1 METVSDEIGAL
12 LSTTRTNAILGWAL
26 FVLILITALTSLVVG
41 QRTWSVFAIG
51 LAVLIVIPPISLGQP
66 QAMIPWEIALLSALP
81 VLAHSLVTFP
91 LFGRVT
97 MYLSVAAI
105 ALVVAIELHTFTS
118 VRMTVG
124 FAVLFVVI
132 ATLATAGIWAVVRWL
147 SDLYLGTTLVLD
159 PMLSAS
165 EQEEQLMWDFVAS
178 TVAGVL
184 AGAIFQIY
192 VRRKTLATDRLPEGL
207 A

>member
-1 METVSDEIGAL
+1 MDSVSRDIGAL
-12 LSTTRTNAILGWAL
+12 LSTTRTNALLGWGL
-26 FVLILITALTSLVVG
+26 FVLVVVTALTSLVVG
-41 QRTWSVFAIG
+41 QRTWSLFALG
-51 LAVLIVIPPISLGQP
+51 LAVLVVIPPVTLRSP
-66 QAMIPWEIALLSALP
+66 QAMIPWEIILLGAVP
-81 VLAHSLVTFP
+81 VLVHSLVTFP

-118 VRMTVG
+118 VQMTVG

-132 ATLATAGIWAVVRWL
+132 TTLAAAGIWAVVRWL
-147 SDLYLGTTLVLD
+147 SDLYLGTGLVLD
-159 PMLSAS
+159 PALTPT

-184 AGAIFQIY
+184 AGAIFQVY
-192 VRRKTLATDRLPEGL
+192 VRRRALVTDRLPEGM
-207 A
+207 